1 MLVDLPSWVT
11 RWVWERYILIFPTAD
26 VETLE
31 TLSFMYVNNQRIL
44 REHRKEIGKTR
55 FVNMV
60 VRYTL
65 YQIILGDLLEMFR
78 SLFGE
83 FANLHSPVQLA
94 SNWVHECTK
103 FFHHTQLRAKLWT
116 PADWYADTRL
126 ETVWIVKES
135 LINAKTNFAKAING
149 YDDFTLVSLFA
160 DEAHKAW
167 RSFSSARGV
176 IFRDLMMR
184 ARMHVLITGTPF
196 PLGPSTDAR
205 EVLEHSGGP
214 IGIEV
219 PENETRWPY
228 KLRLAFSK
236 LLHPRSQEWNTLA
249 FRVLIAP
256 YMLRRTGV
264 STWDKKFVIEPSVRR
279 PVPWVVPPYADAF
292 TDDTQGRLKHLS
304 TMLKKVKN
312 LAETIDR
319 VDKMRF
325 IAWAPEVYAHCLEL
339 LSEKRLTQQQIFEQ
353 TLVHHFPD
361 HDGSGRV
368 RRLVALLKRIR
379 QRGERFIIVS
389 DRLFLV
395 TLATYVCSCNVTLTD
410 SSPKGL

>member
-60 VRYTL
+60 VRY
-65 YQIILGDLLEMFR
+65 YQIILGDVSEMFW

-103 FFHHTQLRAKLWT
+103 FFNHTQLRAKLWT
-116 PADWYADTRL
+116 PADWYADSRV

-149 YDDFTLVSLFA
+149 YDDFTLVTLFA

-205 EVLEHSGGP
+205 GVLEHSGGP
-214 IGIEV
+214 IGIKV
-219 PENETRWPY
+219 PKNETRWPY

-236 LLHPRSQEWNTLA
+236 LLHPCRQE
-249 FRVLIAP
+249 
-256 YMLRRTGV
+256 
-264 STWDKKFVIEPSVRR
+264 
-279 PVPWVVPPYADAF
+279 
-292 TDDTQGRLKHLS
+292 
-304 TMLKKVKN
+304 
-312 LAETIDR
+312 
-319 VDKMRF
+319 
-325 IAWAPEVYAHCLEL
+325 
-339 LSEKRLTQQQIFEQ
+339 
-353 TLVHHFPD
+353 
-361 HDGSGRV
+361 
-368 RRLVALLKRIR
+368 
-379 QRGERFIIVS
+379 
-389 DRLFLV
+389 
-395 TLATYVCSCNVTLTD
+395 
-410 SSPKGL
+410 